1 MVVAASRGNAHYH
14 SRDGLAS
21 ADYEAAFRLDPEAV
35 LKSCRTHLRH
45 DPDDIMAYA
54 RRGLTLLWLGRDA
67 DAGPDFDRMRQ
78 LEPEWRP
85 HLDLWI
91 EGRPGASPPDPG
103 GPRVGRSRGNHR
115 HTRPY
120 GRPRTERCSI
130 SDLYSQGDDS
140 DEYD

>member
-1 MVVAASRGNAHYH
+1 MSLAFTDFEQVTRVVLCRPEDYNNRGVVRQALGLDPSWCVAHISRGNAHYH

-91 EGRPGASPPDPG
+91 EGVA
-103 GPRVGRSRGNHR
+103 R
-115 HTRPY
+115 HLAP
-120 GRPRTERCSI
+120 
-130 SDLYSQGDDS
+130 
-140 DEYD
+140 